1 MSFVTSE
8 IKGRIIHNSS
18 KNLANMMVN
27 YLYIIFKV
35 VDVFMKLYYIN
46 YNSRLRDVIASIS
59 LKLIRRLYSISA

>member
-18 KNLANMMVN
+18 KNLASMMVN
-27 YLYIIFKV
+27 YLYIRFKV